1 MKTSEEIRR
10 EKEFRDQEKCNFEF
24 LKAVI
29 ACVDCNIKDVNITEV
44 KKWVDAG
51 ADVNC
56 FDVLGYTAATIVLKG
71 NEPIKINLLKY
82 LLSLEELNVNY
93 AGDSRS
99 QITLLEYATEIED
112 YNNALEICKILIGK
126 GARIGNAIDC
136 AENTENQ
143 ELIEFLKK
151 QKDEQVVEGTFDRTD
166 DVQMQVEVEKMGQE
180 MKDSNL
186 MQDL

>member
-24 LKAVI
+24 LKAVS

-44 KKWVDAG
+44 KKWVDSG

-112 YNNALEICKILIGK
+112 HFCK
-126 GARIGNAIDC
+126 
-136 AENTENQ
+136 T
-143 ELIEFLKK
+143 
-151 QKDEQVVEGTFDRTD
+151 
-166 DVQMQVEVEKMGQE
+166 
-180 MKDSNL
+180 
-186 MQDL
+186 